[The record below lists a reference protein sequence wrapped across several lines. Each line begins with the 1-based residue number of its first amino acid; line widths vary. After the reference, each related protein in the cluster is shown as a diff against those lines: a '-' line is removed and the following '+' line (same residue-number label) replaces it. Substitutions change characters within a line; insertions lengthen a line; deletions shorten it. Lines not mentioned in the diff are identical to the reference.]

1 MVAGSDCTG
10 PQAAVLVATWV
21 RIGITTQKRPSG
33 VRIMPGFISSESPR
47 VPPIPRASA
56 RYFGLNE
63 MTGGTGVCSQRGRWM
78 MVEDVDGLLR
88 GPGCDLGRG
97 FHLVPRL
104 LDPVADGLQDWVT
117 DGVTLSDLA
126 PDSTR
131 TATVDRISPRR
142 FLKLVVAQTP

>member
-21 RIGITTQKRPSG
+21 RMGMTTQKRPS
-33 VRIMPGFISSESPR
+33 R
-47 VPPIPRASA
+47 V
-56 RYFGLNE
+56 
-63 MTGGTGVCSQRGRWM
+63 
-78 MVEDVDGLLR
+78 VEDVDGLLR